1 MTIPTL
7 YETDQYYIL
16 INMYLTHLVYFFS
29 LVAAVKRRFVTS
41 RLSGIIRDMRDMLQ
55 DIYIVTVLQ
64 LLWLYTHSM
73 SPLALEA
80 AIGLLNLGVALSE
93 VLFISRSL
101 HCGEEFGVLTPG
113 TW

>member
-1 MTIPTL
+1 MRR
-7 YETDQYYIL
+7 YQYYIL
-16 INMYLTHLVYFFS
+16 INMYLTHLVYFSS
-29 LVAAVKRRFVTS
+29 LVAAVKRRFVTN
-41 RLSGIIRDMRDMLQ
+41 RLSGIIRDMRHMLQ
-55 DIYIVTVLQ
+55 DIYIYSYSVTVA
-64 LLWLYTHSM
+64 LYTRSM

-101 HCGEEFGVLTPG
+101 HCGEEVGVLTPG